1 MTVYRIY
8 TYPEK
13 ILKRKAKEVKNIT
26 GALQQFIDNMYETMH
41 VASGVGLAATQV
53 GQDNAVFVAD
63 VPAENDQRRII
74 AVINPVIIE
83 SEGQSSIEE
92 GCLSVPNFRIP
103 VKRSARIV
111 IKGYDRDGKDIILE
125 ATDLLATVIQHEMDH
140 LNGVTL
146 LDHASLLKRGA
157 YLRSLK
163 KESQS
168 AKG

>member
-13 ILKRKAKEVKNIT
+13 ILKHKAKEVRTIN
-26 GALQQFIDNMYETMH
+26 GALQEFIDNMYETMH
-41 VASGVGLAATQV
+41 GASGVGLAATQV
-53 GQDNAVFVAD
+53 GQENAVFVAD
-63 VPAENDQRRII
+63 VPDENDRRRII
-74 AVINPVIIE
+74 AVINPVIVE
-83 SEGQSSIEE
+83 SEGVSSIEE

-103 VKRSARIV
+103 VKRAARIV
-111 IKGYDRDGKDIILE
+111 IKGYDREGKDLVLE

-146 LDHASLLKRGA
+146 VDHASLLKREA

-163 KESQS
+163 KQS
-168 AKG
+168 KSGKE